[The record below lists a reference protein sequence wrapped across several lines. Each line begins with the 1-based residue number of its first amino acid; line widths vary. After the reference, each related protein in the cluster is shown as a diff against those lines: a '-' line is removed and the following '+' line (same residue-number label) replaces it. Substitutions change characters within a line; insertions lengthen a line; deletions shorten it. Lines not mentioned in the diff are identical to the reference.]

1 MNWVWT
7 GVSYLLE
14 GPIYLY
20 FMSRSCRD
28 AFPDVWVSRHCAFG
42 LYRVMKS
49 LTPSG
54 WLIEVPYCYCHRV
67 PLIATF
73 FFSKVAPL
81 FLDFFCITIIGT
93 HMNITSQF
101 NTSQQRRAFAM
112 PSSCLR
118 FLRRDNFAPK
128 VEARGIQ
135 NGMKK
140 SSTLYKVRAERACSL
155 CRAKQRH
162 EVTSPIL

>member
-1 MNWVWT
+1 MFALQTVNWVWT
-7 GVSYLLE
+7 VVSYLLE

-20 FMSRSCRD
+20 SMSRSCRD

-73 FFSKVAPL
+73 FLKSGTLIFG
-81 FLDFFCITIIGT
+81 FFGIIISNVDT
-93 HMNITSQF
+93 PCLRH
-101 NTSQQRRAFAM
+101 AFVV

-135 NGMKK
+135 NGEAYSRNGWGMKRGNWSTDQK
-140 SSTLYKVRAERACSL
+140 S
-155 CRAKQRH
+155 
-162 EVTSPIL
+162 